1 MSGESKHTEE
11 PPTAEAVDDPGGD
24 IPIAH
29 TVPVPET
36 SARRKTK
43 KKRKGDKRAS
53 PMMNALD
60 KIKSYVFDLP
70 IDFKTIKYLDITLKL
85 LFRARGRGN
94 PVNVI
99 EIYHLE
105 REQYTREHPLQVGM
119 QVREI
124 ENPEDPVS
132 EPGDGALF
140 LALAVFHCN
149 NVFEKFDDI
158 EWRIHSSCWN
168 NWWKRKSGIPVQHS
182 VTQDDAGLD
191 VYKIK
196 SKIFLSWA
204 LKKISDYQRAHQ
216 GLTGGGKKKR
226 RYKRTNKKRKKR
238 KTRRK
243 SKKRRRKIKKRK
255 TKKRRK

>member
-11 PPTAEAVDDPGGD
+11 PPMAIPIPDFGWD

-29 TVPVPET
+29 AVPVPET
-36 SARRKTK
+36 SARGFRAAEGWQGEE
-43 KKRKGDKRAS
+43 GDKRS
-53 PMMNALD
+53 SRMLNALD
-60 KIKSYVFDLP
+60 KIKSDVFDAP
-70 IDFKTIKYLDITLKL
+70 AAAVTIKYLDIRLE
-85 LFRARGRGN
+85 LFFLARGRHEPTN
-94 PVNVI
+94 I
-99 EIYHLE
+99 IQIHHLE
-105 REQYTREHPLQVGM
+105 RGHYIREHPLQIGM
-119 QVREI
+119 QVLTKEG
-124 ENPEDPVS
+124 DPAS

-140 LALAVFHCN
+140 LALAVFHCRHL
-149 NVFEKFDDI
+149 FENFDDI
-158 EWRIHSSCWN
+158 EWRISPGCWN

-182 VTQDDAGLD
+182 VTQDDRGLD

-204 LKKISDYQRAHQ
+204 EKKISEHQRAHE

-243 SKKRRRKIKKRK
+243 SKK
-255 TKKRRK
+255 

>member
-11 PPTAEAVDDPGGD
+11 PPTAEAVDDPGGY

-29 TVPVPET
+29 AVPVPET

-53 PMMNALD
+53 RMLNALD
-60 KIKSYVFDLP
+60 KIKSDVFDARAALV
-70 IDFKTIKYLDITLKL
+70 TIKYLDIKL
-85 LFRARGRGN
+85 ELFFRARGRRN

-99 EIYHLE
+99 EIHHLE

-119 QVREI
+119 QVRAI
-124 ENPEDPVS
+124 ENPEDHVS

-168 NWWKRKSGIPVQHS
+168 NWWKRKSGIPVQHY

-204 LKKISDYQRAHQ
+204 HKKILDYQRAHQ
-216 GLTGGGKKKR
+216 VGGKKKR

-243 SKKRRRKIKKRK
+243 SKKRRRKRKKRK
-255 TKKRRK
+255 TKKRRR